1 MTEPTRRRE
10 PHLDRDEGPAV
21 REYAIVLVVIALISV
36 VALILFGPQ
45 TEHVLSTV
53 SHSV

>member
-1 MTEPTRRRE
+1 MAEPTRGPE
-10 PHLDRDEGPAV
+10 PNLDRDERPAV

-45 TEHVLSTV
+45 TEQILSTV